1 MLIQSRIN
9 VLDVGIGT
17 VKLEKMIFIEK
28 FVKDVLQISMK
39 KVNKEVL
46 SKIYLPIFILLLVF
60 IDYYS
65 KSLALL
71 NLSYGQLN
79 ETFMP
84 FIDFL
89 LIYNSGIAFGML
101 DGKSI
106 YVSYLLLILTISIS
120 TYLVWLIYNEQNPKK
135 KIALTLITGGALG
148 NILDRFNDGEVTDFI
163 HLEILEFSLFVFNF
177 ADLFITIGAILII
190 YFEIIYKPKNE

>member
-1 MLIQSRIN
+1 MIN

-17 VKLEKMIFIEK
+17 VQLEKMIYIEK
-28 FVKDVLQISMK
+28 FVKGVLQISMK

-79 ETFMP
+79 QTFMP

-101 DGKSI
+101 DGKSV

-120 TYLVWLIYNEQNPKK
+120 TYLIWLIYNEENPKK
-135 KIALTLITGGALG
+135 KIALSLITGGALG
-148 NILDRFNDGEVTDFI
+148 NILDRFNDGQVTDFL
-163 HLEILEFSLFVFNF
+163 HLEILEFSFFVFNF

>member
-1 MLIQSRIN
+1 
-9 VLDVGIGT
+9 
-17 VKLEKMIFIEK
+17 MIFIEK
-28 FVKDVLQISMK
+28 FVTDVLQISMK
-39 KVNKEVL
+39 KVKKEVL
-46 SKIYLPIFILLLVF
+46 SKLYLSVFISLLVF

-65 KSLALL
+65 KSLALF

-79 ETFMP
+79 ETFLP
-84 FIDFL
+84 IIDFL

-120 TYLVWLIYNEQNPKK
+120 IYLIWLIYNEVSLKK
-135 KIALTLITGGALG
+135 RIALSLITGGALG
-148 NILDRFNDGEVTDFI
+148 NILDRFTDGQVTDFL
-163 HLEILEFSLFVFNF
+163 HLEILEFSLFVFNL

>member
-1 MLIQSRIN
+1 MIN

-17 VKLEKMIFIEK
+17 VQLEKMIYTEK

-79 ETFMP
+79 QTFMP

-101 DGKSI
+101 DGKSV

-120 TYLVWLIYNEQNPKK
+120 TYLIWLIYNEENPKK
-135 KIALTLITGGALG
+135 KIALSLITGGALG
-148 NILDRFNDGEVTDFI
+148 NILDRFNDGQVTDFL
-163 HLEILEFSLFVFNF
+163 HLEILEFSFFVFNF

>member
-1 MLIQSRIN
+1 MIN

-17 VKLEKMIFIEK
+17 VQLEKMIYTEK

-79 ETFMP
+79 QTFMP

-101 DGKSI
+101 DGKSV

-120 TYLVWLIYNEQNPKK
+120 TYLIWLIYNEENPKK
-135 KIALTLITGGALG
+135 KIALSLITGGALG
-148 NILDRFNDGEVTDFI
+148 NILDRFNDGQVTDFL
-163 HLEILEFSLFVFNF
+163 HLEILEFSFFVFNF

-190 YFEIIYKPKNE
+190 YFEIVYKPKNE